1 MSFPFWGH
9 YFCEGIF
16 GSLAPLATAC
26 IAFKGIFQF
35 LKLIQDEGCSDR
47 ALAVPGSSGPELLS
61 PVFLLSSQFEIIE
74 KLSMNLRHLVI
85 SLIDIICQTWYVKT
99 IQAGFHGRI
108 RPIVL
113 IQDLNFRDKHIKP
126 FLVFIFCSDVFHVVW
141 TRSDFIGRGLV
152 LSHTISW

>member
-1 MSFPFWGH
+1 MGTLFLWRDIR
-9 YFCEGIF
+9 IF
-16 GSLAPLATAC
+16 GAIGNSLHCFQRT
-26 IAFKGIFQF
+26 FSIFWTYSWWRM
-35 LKLIQDEGCSDR
+35 LGPR
-47 ALAVPGSSGPELLS
+47 ALWSGSSGPELLS